1 MLYLEIHSTDGG
13 TYEEIEIDQFQAEVL
28 KEALDNHDSGVP
40 QVKRLKE
47 FFRALKSHVDQ
58 DVVRLTAEIV
68 QREQQ
73 LKNMTFRP

>member
-1 MLYLEIHSTDGG
+1 MLYLEINSTDGG
-13 TYEEIEIDQFQAEVL
+13 SYEELEIDQFQAEMLV
-28 KEALDNHDSGVP
+28 EAMDHLDTGYP
-40 QVKRLKE
+40 QLKRLKD